1 MSSYF
6 LRKLPKFGAFL
17 TINESMDAMLR
28 FLGHVWV
35 TGSRKWVRSPARAH
49 CIQADE
55 AGRKR
60 LWKNAAVMFWIWMRS
75 KLELCRYVVV
85 TLGECFFQ
93 QIRTRCFVKHC
104 LLMDRRRMLSLVF
117 QFQERRTC
125 CNQLM
130 AGNTHRCTMA
140 KSLGN
145 LRLKLF
151 FVMALS
157 RGIIL
162 DLQVRSCLQTTLP
175 LCQQF
180 FCFGH
185 VPNCEAHVTGIV
197 YFEGGRRQCCPMRK
211 MPRR

>member
-1 MSSYF
+1 
-6 LRKLPKFGAFL
+6 
-17 TINESMDAMLR
+17 
-28 FLGHVWV
+28 
-35 TGSRKWVRSPARAH
+35 
-49 CIQADE
+49 
-55 AGRKR
+55 
-60 LWKNAAVMFWIWMRS
+60 
-75 KLELCRYVVV
+75 
-85 TLGECFFQ
+85 
-93 QIRTRCFVKHC
+93 
-104 LLMDRRRMLSLVF
+104 MDRRRMLSLVF

-145 LRLKLF
+145 LWLKLF

-211 MPRR
+211 MPRRWWLGCRGRSCSFFTGKHNYIHIICTNFNSVCKWIHNTSIIMDKYIFHYI